1 MWHLSMTV
9 LWQYLSV
16 ARREKLRMEKVE
28 KAKPKPKK
36 KILGGLFQSG
46 KSGASKED
54 EKTEEIS
61 KVTLLHIEMF
71 WNII

>member
-1 MWHLSMTV
+1 
-9 LWQYLSV
+9 
-16 ARREKLRMEKVE
+16 MEKVE